1 VKKTHPTRG
10 TIIVKKAYP
19 AHGTIKVN
27 KTRRC
32 QGTALAR
39 DRPSHSSSGTY
50 SVDFN
55 EGDSD
60 INPVQRNKKTK

>member
-27 KTRRC
+27 KTRRPAH
-32 QGTALAR
+32 GTGI
-39 DRPSHSSSGTY
+39 S
-50 SVDFN
+50 
-55 EGDSD
+55 
-60 INPVQRNKKTK
+60 KKNHLFHQHK